1 MCVCMCVFAHG
12 HRRVVV
18 VVAGTQQVIPS
29 SYSTDTSSSTHA
41 HDDELLGPH
50 LLCART
56 QTLIYMTNEEE
67 RRGGN
72 VEMRISFSAP
82 ATPARSRRRKGGNER
97 DGGGPMT
104 VRRALWIRLESVHLG
119 PEPVFTKFA
128 CL

>member
-1 MCVCMCVFAHG
+1 MMCVCMCVIAHG

-18 VVAGTQQVIPS
+18 VVAGTLAQQVIPS

-67 RRGGN
+67 RRGGAA
-72 VEMRISFSAP
+72 EM
-82 ATPARSRRRKGGNER
+82 
-97 DGGGPMT
+97 
-104 VRRALWIRLESVHLG
+104 RLESVHLG

-128 CL
+128 MNFRTQRRDKNMQQCVYSFDRSDSLHERDDS